1 MLPPKGSLLLT
12 IANKDKNDAKSL
24 ITDLANAGYTLFAT
38 EGTSKLITQLG
49 ISVKKVNK
57 AGEPTPNAV
66 SIVEEGLVSGV
77 VNTIEEVTEALK
89 DGFAIRRAAT
99 ERRIPCYTSM
109 DTAKAAIEAV
119 STSSN
124 DVKVATVNEYVTGL

>member
-1 MLPPKGSLLLT
+1 M
-12 IANKDKNDAKSL
+12 
-24 ITDLANAGYTLFAT
+24 
-38 EGTSKLITQLG
+38 G